1 MNPESYHGG
10 WSTLELIISF
20 AIFTITFAS
29 IIVLVAQAQDA
40 TVTMERSREAL
51 RIAEAKLDALR
62 AQGRASFDDVVSE
75 EAAPEEYGGVSYT
88 TEIIV
93 SDISV
98 CAKRAQARV
107 SWETDTGR
115 KGKVNLETVFA
126 YSQASFALGADC
138 SILSPRG
145 NWNSPRTLA
154 TVPVSSGR
162 ALSLDALNSFA
173 YLGTDSPPYLEIID
187 ARDPQSP
194 SPISLPP
201 TFTAEYPVNSIDVV
215 RQDNRTIAY
224 LARESTTSQFAVLDV
239 TDPFA
244 PALIA
249 TRTLAGVDPLG
260 GEPGGNRVS
269 FFEDTVFMTTRNTAG
284 PEFHV
289 FSVQTP
295 ESPSEFLAAM
305 RNLNLTVTDMAFS
318 EYEEESDPRIIGFFT
333 AKANTREL
341 LVYDVTD
348 STNPIEVRT
357 IDFPGIQDGGS
368 VFALGKNLYVGRQ
381 FTSDNIEF
389 FVFQTSE
396 LIDSAVSPAPL
407 TKELSGSVRAI
418 RGSEDILF
426 FGLTQPPTRKLQV
439 WPLERAVLDAVTE
452 PIGYLNISS
461 IRAQGM
467 DYEDN
472 VLYAINDSGGTLWII
487 GPQS

>member
-1 MNPESYHGG
+1 
-10 WSTLELIISF
+10 
-20 AIFTITFAS
+20 
-29 IIVLVAQAQDA
+29 
-40 TVTMERSREAL
+40 
-51 RIAEAKLDALR
+51 
-62 AQGRASFDDVVSE
+62 
-75 EAAPEEYGGVSYT
+75 
-88 TEIIV
+88 
-93 SDISV
+93 
-98 CAKRAQARV
+98 
-107 SWETDTGR
+107 
-115 KGKVNLETVFA
+115 
-126 YSQASFALGADC
+126 
-138 SILSPRG
+138 
-145 NWNSPRTLA
+145 
-154 TVPVSSGR
+154 
-162 ALSLDALNSFA
+162 
-173 YLGTDSPPYLEIID
+173 
-187 ARDPQSP
+187 
-194 SPISLPP
+194 
-201 TFTAEYPVNSIDVV
+201 
-215 RQDNRTIAY
+215 
-224 LARESTTSQFAVLDV
+224 
-239 TDPFA
+239 
-244 PALIA
+244 
-249 TRTLAGVDPLG
+249 
-260 GEPGGNRVS
+260 
-269 FFEDTVFMTTRNTAG
+269 
-284 PEFHV
+284 
-289 FSVQTP
+289 
-295 ESPSEFLAAM
+295 M

-357 IDFPGIQDGGS
+357 IDFPGIQDGCS

-396 LIDSAVSPAPL
+396 LIDSAASPAPL